1 LALAP
6 AARVAEGCTAAA
18 ILEIGI
24 MGVTQRY
31 NDKVKSH
38 SKIPNP
44 KRQTNAKAVTKTR
57 NPKQI
62 QILKSDVQKATCLGL
77 GF

>member
-1 LALAP
+1 
-6 AARVAEGCTAAA
+6 
-18 ILEIGI
+18 

-44 KRQTNAKAVTKTR
+44 KRQTNAKLEWLMVSGQKTI
-57 NPKQI
+57 N
-62 QILKSDVQKATCLGL
+62 GE
-77 GF
+77 